1 MGQESKPELMS
12 NEPECEHCK
21 DPEGTRLREAESL
34 MSQGWLAHYII
45 DDSESPFG
53 ISYHTHGFEEAFD
66 CPNVQVVL
74 LLPHERIHEIVHS
87 LATRLKDGIKIV
99 AGQSLDKVLA
109 GGFLV
114 TFAKFTDEDGKK
126 LLRMI
131 IPDAHGKLEQK
142 DQESPYCDQWLGCD
156 V

>member
-1 MGQESKPELMS
+1 MS

-21 DPEGTRLREAESL
+21 DPERARLREAESL
-34 MSQGWLAHYII
+34 MSIGWLAHYVI

-53 ISYHTHGFEEAFD
+53 VNYHTHGFEEAFD

-74 LLPHERIHEIVHS
+74 PLDYERIHNIVHS
-87 LATRLKDGIKIV
+87 LADRLKEGVKIA
-99 AGQSLDKVLA
+99 AGQTLERVLA
-109 GGFLV
+109 AGFLV
-114 TFAKFTDEDGKK
+114 TFAEFTDEEGKK

-131 IPDAHGKLEQK
+131 IPDTEGNLEQK
-142 DQESPYCDQWLGCD
+142 DQESPYRDQWLGCN